1 MFNPSFRYTRQ
12 VCLIVFVLSA
22 LVANAQ
28 QIIGSGRHA
37 SILCVDGAVF
47 SWGENYDGLLGDG
60 TMTPSQ
66 EAVRSKVPPSTRLI
80 GRHDGVMAIDVDGR
94 VYTWGGI
101 TGNQFGMPSWSITEP
116 LPLQVP
122 YLAGVRTAVTGS
134 RIVVYLSIDGRVFVS
149 GVNSRAQYG
158 NGTTTRLDSGCSL
171 VPIDSVVSVFCD
183 LATVFAA
190 RADGSVWAWGSNQEN
205 QIDSSTNLYYDKPR
219 KMFQTPGVALTL
231 GTSSGFMNV
240 FGSMRVVTVDGDVW
254 VWGQNDKN
262 QLGVSDMKRVK
273 VPTKITLPGK
283 VIAITGGLYHTVVL
297 LENGTVWTWGDNGFG
312 QLGNPYYNNTAEPV
326 KAIGLAN
333 VVAIGSG
340 SFSSYAIMRDGTLH
354 GWGDNTY
361 RQLNRDDAP
370 RQYTAVPLPVPCGLV
385 SGVAVDGQK
394 TTTQSSPSPVID
406 ILTVPI
412 VEGTTRVEI
421 FSIEGRTV
429 NVVQPS
435 FTDSMVRFDLSS
447 ESPGL
452 YTIVRTRGNVV
463 TTELVIKYSSR
474 RW

>member
-1 MFNPSFRYTRQ
+1 MSNHKY
-12 VCLIVFVLSA
+12 CLI
-22 LVANAQ
+22 ANAFVFLFVISAVEAVSQ

-47 SWGENYDGLLGDG
+47 SWGENRDGLLGDG

-66 EAVRSKVPPSTRLI
+66 EAVRSKVPPATRLI
-80 GRHDGVMAIDVDGR
+80 GRHDGVMAIDSDGR
-94 VYTWGGI
+94 VYIWGGM
-101 TGNQFGMPSWSITEP
+101 TWNQFGMPSWEWREAMP
-116 LPLQVP
+116 QALPFVNS
-122 YLAGVRTAVTGS
+122 VRTATTSDANAYYHLRNGS
-134 RIVVYLSIDGRVFVS
+134 VMVS
-149 GVNSRAQYG
+149 GANLQGQYG
-158 NGTTTRLDSGCSL
+158 NGTTTPLDSGCTP
-171 VPIDSVVSVFCD
+171 VPLDSVLDVFCD
-183 LATVFAA
+183 IATAYAV
-190 RADGSVWAWGSNQEN
+190 RQDGSIWAWGSNQEN

-262 QLGVSDMKRVK
+262 QLGVSNTKRVK
-273 VPTKITLPGK
+273 VPTKIPMPGK

-340 SFSSYAIMRDGTLH
+340 SFSSYAIMRDGSLH

-406 ILTVPI
+406 ILTIPI
-412 VEGTTRVEI
+412 VEGSTRVEI

-429 NVVQPS
+429 HIVQPS
-435 FTDSMVRFDLSS
+435 PTDTMVRFDLSS
-447 ESPGL
+447 ESSGL

-463 TTELVIKYSSR
+463 TTEVVIKY
-474 RW
+474 

>member
-1 MFNPSFRYTRQ
+1 M
-12 VCLIVFVLSA
+12 
-22 LVANAQ
+22 
-28 QIIGSGRHA
+28 
-37 SILCVDGAVF
+37 F

-66 EAVRSKVPPSTRLI
+66 EAVRSKVPPSARLI
-80 GRHDGVMAIDVDGR
+80 GRHNGVTAIDIDGR

-101 TGNQFGMPSWSITEP
+101 TGNQFGMPSWEWREAMP
-116 LPLQVP
+116 QELPFVN
-122 YLAGVRTAVTGS
+122 GVRTAITNYANAYYHLKNGS
-134 RIVVYLSIDGRVFVS
+134 VMVS
-149 GVNSRAQYG
+149 GANSQGQYG
-158 NGTTTRLDSGCSL
+158 NGTTTRLDSGCTL
-171 VPIDSVVSVFCD
+171 VPLDSILDVFCD
-183 LATVFAA
+183 IATAYAV
-190 RADGSVWAWGSNQEN
+190 RQDGSIWAWGSNQEN
-205 QIDSSTNLYYDKPR
+205 QIDSSANRYYDKPR

-240 FGSMRVVTVDGDVW
+240 FGSMRVVTVDGEVW

-262 QLGVSDMKRVK
+262 QLGVPNTKRVK
-273 VPTKITLPGK
+273 VPTKIAMPGK
-283 VIAITGGLYHTVVL
+283 VVAITGGLYHTVVL

-312 QLGNPYYNNTAEPV
+312 QLGNPYYNNTVEPV

-340 SFSSYAIMRDGTLH
+340 SFSSYAIMRDGSLH

-385 SGVAVDGQK
+385 SGVALDDEK
-394 TTTQSSPSPVID
+394 STTQSSPSPVID

-412 VEGTTRVEI
+412 AEGTTRVEI

-429 NVVQPS
+429 NIVQPTL
-435 FTDSMVRFDLSS
+435 TDSMVRFDLSS

-463 TTELVIKYSSR
+463 TTEVVIKY
-474 RW
+474 

>member
-1 MFNPSFRYTRQ
+1 
-12 VCLIVFVLSA
+12 
-22 LVANAQ
+22 
-28 QIIGSGRHA
+28 
-37 SILCVDGAVF
+37 
-47 SWGENYDGLLGDG
+47 
-60 TMTPSQ
+60 
-66 EAVRSKVPPSTRLI
+66 
-80 GRHDGVMAIDVDGR
+80 
-94 VYTWGGI
+94 
-101 TGNQFGMPSWSITEP
+101 MPSWLWTESMP
-116 LPLQVP
+116 QLIPFLS
-122 YLAGVRTAVTGS
+122 GVRTIVASFANAYYLLSDGS
-134 RIVVYLSIDGRVFVS
+134 LKVS
-149 GVNSRAQYG
+149 GENSQGQYG
-158 NGTTTRLDSGCSL
+158 NGTTSRLDSGCSM

-219 KMFQTPGVALTL
+219 KMFQTPGVALTI
-231 GTSSGFMNV
+231 GTSSSFMNV
-240 FGSMRVVTVDGDVW
+240 FGSMRVVTVDGEVW

-262 QLGVSDMKRVK
+262 QLGVSNTKRVK
-273 VPTKITLPGK
+273 MPTKIPMPGK

-340 SFSSYAIMRDGTLH
+340 SFSSYAIMRDGSLH

-385 SGVAVDGQK
+385 SGVALDDEK
-394 TTTQSSPSPVID
+394 STTQSSPSPVID

-429 NVVQPS
+429 HIVQPS
-435 FTDSMVRFDLSS
+435 LTDSMVRFDLSS

-463 TTELVIKYSSR
+463 TTEVVIKY
-474 RW
+474 

>member
-1 MFNPSFRYTRQ
+1 MKHHFISTAQ
-12 VCLIVFVLSA
+12 IITIVVLFISTLA
-22 LVANAQ
+22 ANAQ
-28 QIIGSGRHA
+28 QIVGSGRHA

-47 SWGENYDGLLGDG
+47 SWGENYAGLLGDG
-60 TMTPSQ
+60 TKTPSQ
-66 EAVRSKVPPSTRLI
+66 EAVRSKVPPATRLI
-80 GRHDGVMAIDVDGR
+80 GRHDGVMAIDFDGR

-101 TGNQFGMPSWSITEP
+101 TGNQFGMPSWSVTEP
-116 LPLQVP
+116 LPLPVP
-122 YLAGVRTAVTGS
+122 YLVGVRTAVTGS
-134 RIVVYLSIDGRVFVS
+134 SNVVYLSIDGRVFVS
-149 GVNSRAQYG
+149 GVNSQAQYG

-205 QIDSSTNLYYDKPR
+205 QIDGSTNWYYDKPR

-262 QLGVSDMKRVK
+262 QLGVPNTKRVK
-273 VPTKITLPGK
+273 VPTKITMPGK

-312 QLGNPYYNNTAEPV
+312 QLGNPYYNNTVDPV

-385 SGVAVDGQK
+385 SSITSDDH
-394 TTTQSSPSPVID
+394 TTTARCTPSPVVD
-406 ILTVPI
+406 ILTIPF

-421 FSIEGRTV
+421 LTLQGKRVRSVMPT
-429 NVVQPS
+429 PS
-435 FTDSMVRFDLSS
+435 TTTCTLDLSS
-447 ESPGL
+447 ESPGV
-452 YTIVRTRGNVV
+452 YVVVRSQAEAFSTEMIV
-463 TTELVIKYSSR
+463 KY
-474 RW
+474 

>member
-1 MFNPSFRYTRQ
+1 MFNLSLHYSRLVVLAT
-12 VCLIVFVLSA
+12 IVMSA

-28 QIIGSGRHA
+28 QIVGSGRHA

-66 EAVRSKVPPSTRLI
+66 EAVRSKVPPAARLI
-80 GRHDGVMAIDVDGR
+80 GRHNGVMAIDFDGR
-94 VYTWGGI
+94 VYTWGVI
-101 TGNQFGMPSWSITEP
+101 TGNQFGMPSWHWREAMPQS
-116 LPLQVP
+116 LPFVN
-122 YLAGVRTAVTGS
+122 GVRNATTSDANAYYHLENGN
-134 RIVVYLSIDGRVFVS
+134 ILVS
-149 GVNSRAQYG
+149 GANSQGQYG
-158 NGTTTRLDSGCSL
+158 NGSTTRLDSGVTL
-171 VPIDSVVSVFCD
+171 VPLDSVLDVFCD
-183 LATVFAA
+183 IATAYAV
-190 RADGSVWAWGSNQEN
+190 RKDGWIWAWGSNQEN

-219 KMFQTPGVALTL
+219 KMFHTPGVAFTL

-240 FGSMRVVTVDGDVW
+240 FGSMRVVTVDGDVL

-262 QLGVSDMKRVK
+262 QLGVPNTKRVK
-273 VPTKITLPGK
+273 VPTKIAMPGK

-297 LENGTVWTWGDNGFG
+297 LENGTVWSWGDNGFG
-312 QLGNPYYNNTAEPV
+312 QLGNPNYNNTVEPV

-340 SFSSYAIMRDGTLH
+340 SFSSYAIMRDGSLH

-385 SGVAVDGQK
+385 SGVAADSQK

-429 NVVQPS
+429 HVVQPS
-435 FTDSMVRFDLSS
+435 FTDSMLRFDLSS

-452 YTIVRTRGNVV
+452 YTIVRTRGYVV
-463 TTELVIKYSSR
+463 TTEVVIKY
-474 RW
+474 

>member
-1 MFNPSFRYTRQ
+1 MSNHTL
-12 VCLIVFVLSA
+12 CLI
-22 LVANAQ
+22 ANAFVFLFVTTAIEAVSQ
-28 QIIGSGRHA
+28 QIVGSGRHA

-60 TMTPSQ
+60 TMTQSQ
-66 EAVRSKVPPSTRLI
+66 EAVRSKVPPATRLI
-80 GRHDGVMAIDVDGR
+80 GRHNGVMAIDVDGR
-94 VYTWGGI
+94 VYTWGWI
-101 TGNQFGMPSWSITEP
+101 TGNQFGMPSWSVTEP
-116 LPLQVP
+116 LPLPVP
-122 YLAGVRTAVTGS
+122 YLVGVRTAVTGS
-134 RIVVYLSIDGRVFVS
+134 SNVVYHSIDGRVFVS
-149 GVNSRAQYG
+149 GVNLRAQYG
-158 NGTTTRLDSGCSL
+158 NGTTTRLDSGCSM

-231 GTSSGFMNV
+231 GTSSSFMNV
-240 FGSMRVVTVDGDVW
+240 FGSMRVVTVDGEVW

-262 QLGVSDMKRVK
+262 QLGVPNTKRVK
-273 VPTKITLPGK
+273 VPTKIPMPGK

-326 KAIGLAN
+326 KAIGLDN

-340 SFSSYAIMRDGTLH
+340 SFSSYAIMRDGSLH

-385 SGVAVDGQK
+385 SRVAVDDQK
-394 TTTQSSPSPVID
+394 STTQSSPSPVID
-406 ILTVPI
+406 ILTIPI

-421 FSIEGRTV
+421 FSIEGRTAHS
-429 NVVQPS
+429 VQPS
-435 FTDSMVRFDLSS
+435 LTESMVRFDLSS

-463 TTELVIKYSSR
+463 TTEVVIKY
-474 RW
+474 

>member
-1 MFNPSFRYTRQ
+1 MFNLSLHYSRLVVLAT
-12 VCLIVFVLSA
+12 IVMSA

-28 QIIGSGRHA
+28 QIVGSGRHA

-66 EAVRSKVPPSTRLI
+66 EAVRSKVPPAARLI
-80 GRHDGVMAIDVDGR
+80 GRHNGVMAIDFDGR
-94 VYTWGGI
+94 VYTWGVI
-101 TGNQFGMPSWSITEP
+101 TGNQFGMPSWHWREAMPQS
-116 LPLQVP
+116 LPFVN
-122 YLAGVRTAVTGS
+122 GVRNATTSDANAYYHLENGN
-134 RIVVYLSIDGRVFVS
+134 ILVS
-149 GVNSRAQYG
+149 GANSQGQYG
-158 NGTTTRLDSGCSL
+158 NGSTTRLDSGVTL
-171 VPIDSVVSVFCD
+171 VPLDSVLDVFCD
-183 LATVFAA
+183 IATAYAV
-190 RADGSVWAWGSNQEN
+190 RKDGWIWAWGSNQEN

-219 KMFQTPGVALTL
+219 KMFHTPGVAFTL

-240 FGSMRVVTVDGDVW
+240 FGSMRVVTVDGDVL

-262 QLGVSDMKRVK
+262 QLGVTNTKRVK
-273 VPTKITLPGK
+273 VPTKIAMPGK

-297 LENGTVWTWGDNGFG
+297 LENGTVWSWGDNGFG
-312 QLGNPYYNNTAEPV
+312 QLGNPNYNNTVEPV
-326 KAIGLAN
+326 EAIGLAN

-340 SFSSYAIMRDGTLH
+340 SFSSYAIMRDGSLH

-385 SGVAVDGQK
+385 SGVAADSQK

-429 NVVQPS
+429 HVVQPS
-435 FTDSMVRFDLSS
+435 FTDSMLRFDLSS

-452 YTIVRTRGNVV
+452 YTIVRTRGYVV
-463 TTELVIKYSSR
+463 TTEVVIKY
-474 RW
+474 

>member
-1 MFNPSFRYTRQ
+1 MFNLSLHYSRLVVLAT
-12 VCLIVFVLSA
+12 IVMSA

-28 QIIGSGRHA
+28 QIVGSGRHA

-66 EAVRSKVPPSTRLI
+66 EAVRSKVPPAARLI
-80 GRHDGVMAIDVDGR
+80 GRHNGVMAIDFDGR
-94 VYTWGGI
+94 VYTWGVI
-101 TGNQFGMPSWSITEP
+101 TGNQFGMPSWHWREAMPQS
-116 LPLQVP
+116 LPFVN
-122 YLAGVRTAVTGS
+122 GVRNATTSDANAYYHLENGN
-134 RIVVYLSIDGRVFVS
+134 ILVS
-149 GVNSRAQYG
+149 GANSQGQYG
-158 NGTTTRLDSGCSL
+158 NGSTTRLDSGVTL
-171 VPIDSVVSVFCD
+171 VPLDSVLDVFCD
-183 LATVFAA
+183 IATAYAV
-190 RADGSVWAWGSNQEN
+190 RKDGWIWAWGSNQEN

-219 KMFQTPGVALTL
+219 KMFHTPGVAFTL

-240 FGSMRVVTVDGDVW
+240 FGSMRVVTVDGDVL

-262 QLGVSDMKRVK
+262 QLGVTNTKRVK
-273 VPTKITLPGK
+273 VPTKIAMPGK

-297 LENGTVWTWGDNGFG
+297 LENGTVWSWGDNGFG
-312 QLGNPYYNNTAEPV
+312 QLGNPNYNNTVEPV
-326 KAIGLAN
+326 EAIGLAN
-333 VVAIGSG
+333 VVTIGSG
-340 SFSSYAIMRDGTLH
+340 SFSSYAIMRDGSLH

-385 SGVAVDGQK
+385 SGVAADSQK

-429 NVVQPS
+429 HVVQPS
-435 FTDSMVRFDLSS
+435 FTDSMLRFDLSS

-452 YTIVRTRGNVV
+452 YTIVRTRGYVV
-463 TTELVIKYSSR
+463 TTEVVIKY
-474 RW
+474 